1 MDKAELQKVLDR
13 FRDAVISQSKRNLT
27 RLQKNSSKKL
37 YNSIKGKVKAY
48 PNSFHMEFSMED
60 YGFYQDKGVSGIK
73 KKYNTPYSYKSKG
86 GKNGLKGMPPPKA
99 FDKWIVRKGLA
110 PRGADGK
117 FLKRKSLSFLIARS
131 VYRNGIKPTMF
142 FTKPFEAA
150 YKNLPDD
157 MVERFGLEV
166 EELFNQMVITNK
178 NG

>member
-1 MDKAELQKVLDR
+1 MDTTELQKVLDR

-48 PNSFHMEFSMED
+48 PNSFHMEFTMED
-60 YGFYQDKGVSGIK
+60 YGFYQDKGVSGK
-73 KKYNTPYSYKSKG
+73 NKKYNTPFSYKSK
-86 GKNGLKGMPPPKA
+86 MPPTKA

-166 EELFNQMVITNK
+166 EQLFNQMVIANK

>member
-1 MDKAELQKVLDR
+1 MDKTELQKVLDR
-13 FRDAVISQSKRNLT
+13 FKDAVISQSKRNLT

-60 YGFYQDKGVSGIK
+60 YGFYQDKGVSGK
-73 KKYNTPYSYKSKG
+73 NKKYNTPFSYKSK
-86 GKNGLKGMPPPKA
+86 MPPSKA

-166 EELFNQMVITNK
+166 EQLFNQMVITNK

>member
-60 YGFYQDKGVSGIK
+60 YGFYQDKGVSGK
-73 KKYNTPYSYKSKG
+73 NKKYNTPFSYKSK
-86 GKNGLKGMPPPKA
+86 MPPSKA

-117 FLKRKSLSFLIARS
+117 FLNRKSLSFLIARS

>member
-1 MDKAELQKVLDR
+1 MDTTELQKVLDR

-37 YNSIKGKVKAY
+37 YNSIKGTVKAY

-60 YGFYQDKGVSGIK
+60 YGFYQDKGVSGK
-73 KKYNTPYSYKSKG
+73 NKKYNTPYSYKSK
-86 GKNGLKGMPPPKA
+86 MPPSKA

-117 FLKRKSLSFLIARS
+117 FLNRKSLSFLIARS

>member
-1 MDKAELQKVLDR
+1 MQKSELQKVLDR
-13 FRDAVISQSKRNLT
+13 FRDAVVSQSKRNLT

-48 PNSFHMEFSMED
+48 PNSFHMEFTMED
-60 YGFYQDKGVSGIK
+60 YGLYQDKGVSGIK
-73 KKYNTPYSYKSKG
+73 KKYNTPYSYKSK
-86 GKNGLKGMPPPKA
+86 MPPSKA

-110 PRGADGK
+110 PRGSGGQFA
-117 FLKRKSLSFLIARS
+117 KRKSLSFLIARS

-157 MVERFGLEV
+157 MVERFGLDV

>member
-1 MDKAELQKVLDR
+1 MDKTELQKVLDR

-48 PNSFHMEFSMED
+48 PNSFSMEFTMED
-60 YGFYQDKGVSGIK
+60 YGLYQDKGVSGIK
-73 KKYNTPYSYKSKG
+73 KKYNTPYSYKSK
-86 GKNGLKGMPPPKA
+86 MPPSKA
-99 FDKWIVRKGLA
+99 FDKWIVRKGLS
-110 PRGADGK
+110 PRDASGK
-117 FLKRKSLSFLIARS
+117 FSKRKSLSFLIARS

-166 EELFNQMVITNK
+166 EQLFNQMVITNK

>member
-1 MDKAELQKVLDR
+1 MDTTELQKVLDR

-60 YGFYQDKGVSGIK
+60 YGFYQDKGVSGK
-73 KKYNTPYSYKSKG
+73 NKKYNTPFSYKSK
-86 GKNGLKGMPPPKA
+86 MPPSKA
-99 FDKWIVRKGLA
+99 FDKWIVRKGIA